1 MAQRKNVPGVHV
13 WLVLWK
19 TQKALEAESFRH
31 INSLGICPSDFGVLE
46 ILLHKGAMPVNG
58 IGKKMLL
65 TSGSITA
72 AVDRV
77 EKKGFVER
85 KDHPIDRRVKV
96 VSLTPKG
103 RKFIKEAFAAHKKAM
118 EKAVSVLSQGERAA
132 LTTLLRKLG
141 KKNVETD

>member
-1 MAQRKNVPGVHV
+1 MAVRKNVPGVHV

-19 TQKALEAESFRH
+19 TQKSVEALAFKH

-46 ILLHKGAMPVNG
+46 ILLHKGAQPVNS

-65 TSGSITA
+65 TSGSITS

-96 VSLTPKG
+96 VSLTTKG
-103 RKFIKEAFAAHKKAM
+103 RKFIKEAFGEHKKAM
-118 EKAVSVLSQGERAA
+118 AKAVSVLSQAERAS
-132 LTTLLRKLG
+132 LTALLRKLG
-141 KKNVETD
+141 KNVETD

>member
-1 MAQRKNVPGVHV
+1 MAQRKSFPGVHV
-13 WLVLWK
+13 WLTLWK
-19 TQKALEAESFRH
+19 TQKSVETRAFKH

-46 ILLHKGAMPVNG
+46 ILLHKGALPVNS

-85 KDHPIDRRVKV
+85 KDHPIDRRVKM
-96 VSLTPKG
+96 VSLTTKG
-103 RKFIKEAFAAHKKAM
+103 RRFIKEAFGAHKKAM
-118 EKAVSVLSQGERAA
+118 EKAVSALSQGERAA

-141 KKNVETD
+141 KNVETE